1 MKRRGPGKSSGA
13 HQKWQGKA
21 GMWRSGI
28 GVSDVNGRYSIEEH
42 GLRNS
47 AKGCTH
53 IKEES
58 AALRR
63 LLKNQ
68 TGIVRRGCCES
79 DVRFGKSGEDWLI
92 TEKMCFSLY
101 IRREQSRLQAVYP
114 HWEQRALT
122 EPLNSVFFCFL
133 DLATLITINTH
144 NSIFHSPIKMKILHN
159 VPLKAWKG
167 WDILG
172 SQQ

>member
-28 GVSDVNGRYSIEEH
+28 GVSDVNGRYSIEED

-63 LLKNQ
+63 LLENQ

-79 DVRFGKSGEDWLI
+79 DVRFGKSGEDWWI
-92 TEKMCFSLY
+92 TEKNCFSVY
-101 IRREQSRLQAVYP
+101 IRREQSRLQAAGCLP
-114 HWEQRALT
+114 TLRAKSFDRAT
-122 EPLNSVFFCFL
+122 EFCGCFCFVL
-133 DLATLITINTH
+133 FFRFSNINNH
-144 NSIFHSPIKMKILHN
+144 QHP
-159 VPLKAWKG
+159 
-167 WDILG
+167 
-172 SQQ
+172 